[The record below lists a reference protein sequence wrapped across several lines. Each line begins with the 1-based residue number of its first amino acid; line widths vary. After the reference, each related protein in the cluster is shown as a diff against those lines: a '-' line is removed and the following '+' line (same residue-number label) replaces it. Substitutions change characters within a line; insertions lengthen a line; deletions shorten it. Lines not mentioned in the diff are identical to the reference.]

1 MPVSYTHLDVYKRQ
15 VFSRF
20 LSTNE
25 AQTKRLRERGKK
37 HIIGGR
43 KSACRIKIS
52 AAGRGGKRRKRMVP
66 QDPVML
72 LSFLNL
78 KLRDFY
84 GSLDAL
90 CEDLDLNRE
99 EILEKMKQIDY
110 AYDEENNRFV

>member
-1 MPVSYTHLDVYKRQ
+1 
-15 VFSRF
+15 
-20 LSTNE
+20 
-25 AQTKRLRERGKK
+25 
-37 HIIGGR
+37 
-43 KSACRIKIS
+43 
-52 AAGRGGKRRKRMVP
+52 MVP

-99 EILEKMKQIDY
+99 EILEKMERIDY
-110 AYDEENNRFV
+110 TYDEEKNRFV

>member
-1 MPVSYTHLDVYKRQ
+1 
-15 VFSRF
+15 
-20 LSTNE
+20 
-25 AQTKRLRERGKK
+25 
-37 HIIGGR
+37 
-43 KSACRIKIS
+43 
-52 AAGRGGKRRKRMVP
+52 MVP
-66 QDPVML
+66 QDPVLL

>member
-1 MPVSYTHLDVYKRQ
+1 
-15 VFSRF
+15 
-20 LSTNE
+20 
-25 AQTKRLRERGKK
+25 
-37 HIIGGR
+37 
-43 KSACRIKIS
+43 
-52 AAGRGGKRRKRMVP
+52 MVP

-90 CEDLDLNRE
+90 CEELDLNRE